1 MATITTQY
9 PTIRITQSDCQL
21 VIKEVAQT
29 TVIQSWSWT
38 VNIENFISSAW
49 FTEEPAGA
57 INSINTNYSLTHT
70 PNAWS
75 EKLYLNWQRLKRILD
90 YTISSN
96 IITMTSPPIPWDL
109 LVIDYIY

>member
-1 MATITTQY
+1 MTTIIKQH
-9 PTIRITQSDCQL
+9 PTIKITKTDCQL
-21 VIKEVAQT
+21 VIKEVVQT
-29 TVIQSWSWT
+29 TNIQSWSWT

-57 INSINTNYSLTHT
+57 INSINTNYSLTYT
-70 PNAWS
+70 PNSGS
-75 EKLYLNWQRLKRILD
+75 EKLYLNWQRLKRTLD
-90 YTISSN
+90 YIISSN